1 VASPSWD
8 KVGHASSYLWTGL
21 ESREVWGKI
30 IVPRFLR
37 PAARKLLILCKLM
50 EFLFPSRNPRGT
62 GDLSP
67 RRCSDWQHIR
77 LI

>member
-8 KVGHASSYLWTGL
+8 KVGHASSIYGRDWNRG
-21 ESREVWGKI
+21 EVWGKI